1 MEIVG
6 DALEALGFIFGSFIV
21 AIGLSAGGWAI
32 FAHLRHPEWGEPT
45 LVLALALALATNLF
59 SGQFLTMVTILMAMA
74 IPFLWIEGRAWRLGG
89 TNRL

>member
-1 MEIVG
+1 MEIVR
-6 DALEALGFIFGSFIV
+6 DALEALGFTFGSFIV

-32 FAHLRHPEWGEPT
+32 FAHLRHPEWGEPA

-59 SGQFLTMVTILMAMA
+59 SGQFLMMVTILMAMA
-74 IPFLWIEGRAWRLGG
+74 IPFLWIEGRAGRVGR

>member
-6 DALEALGFIFGSFIV
+6 DALEALGLIFGSFIV

-45 LVLALALALATNLF
+45 LVLALALALATNCLAVNF
-59 SGQFLTMVTILMAMA
+59 
-74 IPFLWIEGRAWRLGG
+74 
-89 TNRL
+89 